1 MSTNA
6 IALGYN
12 KPYNN
17 NIKAGVDNRFEDEKD
32 R

>member
-6 IALGYN
+6 VALGCN
-12 KPYNN
+12 QPYHN

>member
-12 KPYNN
+12 KPYN